1 VIAYGG
7 VQVGRL
13 DARGAPALLM
23 NLVGAIL
30 VLLSLTHTF
39 NLAAYAGVQ
48 VEKLDP
54 HAAPAL
60 LLNFAGAVLIL
71 ISLVHDFNLAAFLLE
86 GAWGLISLYGLGK
99 LVARRRRLSR

>member
-1 VIAYGG
+1 MFPLNFYDLIGLTGTALFVIAYGG

-39 NLAAYAGVQ
+39 NLAA
-48 VEKLDP
+48 
-54 HAAPAL
+54 
-60 LLNFAGAVLIL
+60 FVLETI
-71 ISLVHDFNLAAFLLE
+71 
-86 GAWGLISLYGLGK
+86 WGLLALYGLIR
-99 LVARRRRLSR
+99 LAARRRRP